1 MDMNKA
7 AAILKEKFHKKDSE
21 MFVDDKIVVY
31 IGNARLV
38 TYEIVSPEKRFIVTR
53 ITSKIKPF
61 ATKREEGKFLREF
74 IMEPKGKTNECSH
87 FLLTGQTPML
97 MVQDWVQNEEDIP
110 SVYDELVAQ
119 VEKWSKV
126 YPNIVLV

>member
-7 AAILKEKFHKKDSE
+7 ATILKERFGKKDNE
-21 MFVDDKIVVY
+21 VFVGDGKIVVY

-53 ITSKIKPF
+53 IMSKIKPF

-74 IMEPKGKTNECSH
+74 VMEPKGKTNECLH
-87 FLLTGQTPML
+87 FLLSGPML

-126 YPNIVLV
+126 YPNIVLE